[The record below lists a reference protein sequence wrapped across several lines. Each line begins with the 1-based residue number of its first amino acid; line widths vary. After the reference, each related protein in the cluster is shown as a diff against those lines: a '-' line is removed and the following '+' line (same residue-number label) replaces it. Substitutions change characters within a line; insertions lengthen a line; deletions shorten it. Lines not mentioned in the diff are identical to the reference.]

1 MSKIDVL
8 IIVHNEHEGLL
19 SVGNSERAYY
29 GMRESV
35 IRLPVNPVIWQTGI
49 PAFILDS
56 FNTFNPSFPKKAV
69 LASHWY
75 YYKSC
80 SNAVQMYIISDTAMA
95 AKLTQTVVLLLQ
107 HLLYLFYNNYIIS
120 TANAVIIVLQFV
132 SISQPSLYHL

>member
-56 FNTFNPSFPKKAV
+56 FNTFNPNFPKKAV

-95 AKLTQTVVLLLQ
+95 AKLTQIVVLLLQ
-107 HLLYLFYNNYIIS
+107 HLLYNYIK
-120 TANAVIIVLQFV
+120 VCWQDWKFG
-132 SISQPSLYHL
+132 

>member
-1 MSKIDVL
+1 MREKGELTVAHD
-8 IIVHNEHEGLL
+8 EHEGLL
-19 SVGNSERAYY
+19 SVGNSECAYY
-29 GMRESV
+29 RMRESV

-56 FNTFNPSFPKKAV
+56 FNTFNPNFPKKAV

-95 AKLTQTVVLLLQ
+95 AKLTQIVVLLLQ
-107 HLLYLFYNNYIIS
+107 HLLYLYYNYYYNCPAS
-120 TANAVIIVLQFV
+120 AV
-132 SISQPSLYHL
+132 

>member
-19 SVGNSERAYY
+19 SVGNSERAHY
-29 GMRESV
+29 GMVARESV

-56 FNTFNPSFPKKAV
+56 FNTFNPNFPKKAV

-95 AKLTQTVVLLLQ
+95 AKLTQIVVLLLQ
-107 HLLYLFYNNYIIS
+107 HLL
-120 TANAVIIVLQFV
+120 
-132 SISQPSLYHL
+132 HL

>member
-49 PAFILDS
+49 PAFIPDS
-56 FNTFNPSFPKKAV
+56 FNTFNPNFPKKSRTGK
-69 LASHWY
+69 LPD

-80 SNAVQMYIISDTAMA
+80 SNAVQMY
-95 AKLTQTVVLLLQ
+95 K
-107 HLLYLFYNNYIIS
+107 
-120 TANAVIIVLQFV
+120 
-132 SISQPSLYHL
+132 

>member
-29 GMRESV
+29 RMVARESV
-35 IRLPVNPVIWQTGI
+35 IGVPVNPVIWQSGI

-56 FNTFNPSFPKKAV
+56 FNTFNLNFPKKAV
-69 LASHWY
+69 LASYRY

-95 AKLTQTVVLLLQ
+95 AKLTQIVVLLLQ
-107 HLLYLFYNNYIIS
+107 HLLYL
-120 TANAVIIVLQFV
+120 
-132 SISQPSLYHL
+132 

>member
-56 FNTFNPSFPKKAV
+56 FNTFNPNFPKKTV
-69 LASHWY
+69 LASYWY

-80 SNAVQMYIISDTAMA
+80 SNTVQMYIISDTAMA
-95 AKLTQTVVLLLQ
+95 AKLTQIVVLLLQ
-107 HLLYLFYNNYIIS
+107 HLLYL
-120 TANAVIIVLQFV
+120 
-132 SISQPSLYHL
+132 

>member
-49 PAFILDS
+49 PAFILDL
-56 FNTFNPSFPKKAV
+56 FNTFNPNFPKKSRTGKP
-69 LASHWY
+69 L
-75 YYKSC
+75 
-80 SNAVQMYIISDTAMA
+80 
-95 AKLTQTVVLLLQ
+95 VLL
-107 HLLYLFYNNYIIS
+107 
-120 TANAVIIVLQFV
+120 
-132 SISQPSLYHL
+132 

>member
-56 FNTFNPSFPKKAV
+56 FNTFNPNFPKKAV

-107 HLLYLFYNNYIIS
+107 NLLYLFYNNYNNCP
-120 TANAVIIVLQFV
+120 AFAV
-132 SISQPSLYHL
+132 

>member
-29 GMRESV
+29 GMVARESV

-56 FNTFNPSFPKKAV
+56 FNTFNPNFPKKAV

-107 HLLYLFYNNYIIS
+107 HLLYLFYNNYNNCP
-120 TANAVIIVLQFV
+120 AFAV
-132 SISQPSLYHL
+132 